1 MRTGFSLL
9 CVLMTVAFMGTSLMA
24 NDPIHRIDEGK
35 QPGISTAVA
44 VHSERLIHT
53 GQIFPLVGSNA
64 SKPSVADQIASV
76 MDQAKNLLA
85 KVKAGPV
92 IKLNLYVTSE
102 SVAEAALK
110 TLPLHFPENP
120 PAVSLVV
127 TKLPSSTADVGADFI
142 SVVTDQGQPAVP
154 RSSQMGE
161 LPVGS
166 RIYVSGQAEQDTS
179 LAVATR
185 KTLESLRKTLVFLG
199 RSDADIVQL
208 KAFIQPM
215 QDWKIVQAEVDAFY
229 AGQPRVPLILVE
241 WKSSATVPVEIELIA
256 AGGEPPADAPSMEY
270 LTPPGMTT
278 PTIYC
283 RVCRINHPGT
293 IYVSGFYSEHDRTQ
307 HSDLAANGDL
317 EVENVFAQLKN
328 VLGKAN
334 SDFEHLAKATYY
346 VSSDAASVSLNKLR
360 PGYYNPQRPPAA
372 SKAVVESVGIAGLG
386 LTMDMIA
393 VPGTKPE

>member
-1 MRTGFSLL
+1 MMRTGFSFS
-9 CVLMTVAFMGTSLMA
+9 CVLMINVFMGTSLMA
-24 NDPIHRIDEGK
+24 NDSIQRIDQGR
-35 QPGISTAVA
+35 QPGTSTAV
-44 VHSERLIHT
+44 VVQSERLIHT
-53 GQIFPLVGSNA
+53 GQIFPAVAADTAKTPAAEQLS
-64 SKPSVADQIASV
+64 SVL
-76 MDQAKNLLA
+76 DQAKKTLSE
-85 KVKAGPV
+85 VGAGSIV
-92 IKLNLYVTSE
+92 KLNLYVTSE
-102 SVAEAALK
+102 SVAADVLKALP
-110 TLPLHFPENP
+110 THFSQNA

-127 TKLPSSTADVGADFI
+127 TKLPSSNADVAADLVA
-142 SVVTDQGQPAVP
+142 VVTDKAMPAVT
-154 RSSQMGE
+154 RSANIGE
-161 LPVGS
+161 LPEGS
-166 RIYVSGQAEQDTS
+166 RIYVSGQAEQDMS
-179 LAVATR
+179 LAAATR
-185 KTLESLRKTLVFLG
+185 KTLESLRKTLIFLG
-199 RSDADIVQL
+199 RTDADIVQL

-229 AGQPRVPLILVE
+229 AGQPAVPLILVE

-256 AGGEPPADAPSMEY
+256 GGGERQAGAPSMEY

-293 IYVSGFYSEHDRTQ
+293 IYVSGLYSDHDRAK
-307 HSDLAANGDL
+307 SPDPAANGDT
-317 EVENVFAQLKN
+317 EVQSVFAQLKE

-372 SKAVVESVGIAGLG
+372 SKAVVESVGVAGLG

-393 VPGTKPE
+393 VPSSQP

>member
-1 MRTGFSLL
+1 
-9 CVLMTVAFMGTSLMA
+9 MA
-24 NDPIHRIDEGK
+24 NDSIQRIDQGK
-35 QPGISTAVA
+35 RPGTSNAV
-44 VHSERLIHT
+44 VVQSERLIHT
-53 GQIFPLVGSNA
+53 GQIFPEPAAGSSRA
-64 SKPSVADQIASV
+64 SAADQLSSV
-76 MDQAKNLLA
+76 ISQAKKTLA
-85 KVKAGPV
+85 DVGASSIV
-92 IKLNLYVTSE
+92 KLNLYVTSE
-102 SVAEAALK
+102 PIAAEVLQAL
-110 TLPLHFPENP
+110 TTHFSENQ

-127 TKLPSSTADVGADFI
+127 TKLPSPTSDVAADFVAAVTEKARP
-142 SVVTDQGQPAVP
+142 VVA
-154 RSSQMGE
+154 RSAQLGE

-179 LAVATR
+179 LAAATR

-215 QDWKIVQAEVDAFY
+215 QDWKVVQGEVDAFY
-229 AGQPRVPLILVE
+229 AGQPAVPLILVE
-241 WKSSATVPVEIELIA
+241 WKSSATVPIEIELIA
-256 AGGEPPADAPSMEY
+256 GGGQSVADAPTMEY

-293 IYVSGFYSEHDRTQ
+293 IYVSGLYSDHDRTEF
-307 HSDLAANGDL
+307 SDPSANGDT
-317 EVENVFAQLKN
+317 EVQSVFAQLKD
-328 VLGKAN
+328 VLTKAN

-346 VSSDAASVSLNKLR
+346 VSSDAASMSLNKLR

-372 SKAVVESVGIAGLG
+372 SKAVVESVGVASLG

-393 VPGTKPE
+393 VPISKP

>member
-1 MRTGFSLL
+1 MRTGFSLC
-9 CVLMTVAFMGTSLMA
+9 CVSMISVLMGTSVMA
-24 NDPIHRIDEGK
+24 KDSIQRIDEGK
-35 QPGISTAVA
+35 QAGMSTAV
-44 VHSERLIHT
+44 VVQGERLVHT
-53 GQIFPLVGSNA
+53 GQIFPAVLADKSRM
-64 SKPSVADQIASV
+64 SVANQLASV
-76 MDQAKNLLA
+76 MDQALKSLA
-85 KVKAGPV
+85 EVTAGSV
-92 IKLNLYVTSE
+92 VKLNLYVTSE
-102 SVAEAALK
+102 SVAAEVLKALPK
-110 TLPLHFPENP
+110 HFSENQ

-127 TKLPSSTADVGADFI
+127 TRLPSETADVAADFVA
-142 SVVTDQGQPAVP
+142 VVTDKKRPVEA
-154 RSSQMGE
+154 RSAQIAE
-161 LPVGS
+161 LPQGS

-185 KTLESLRKTLVFLG
+185 KTLESLRKSLVFLG

-215 QDWKIVQAEVDAFY
+215 QDFKIVQAEVDAFY
-229 AGQPRVPLILVE
+229 AGQPAVPLILVE
-241 WKSSATVPVEIELIA
+241 WKSGATVPIEIELIA
-256 AGGEPPADAPSMEY
+256 GGGPPTADAPAMEY

-293 IYVSGFYSEHDRTQ
+293 IYVSGLYSDHDRAK
-307 HSDLAANGDL
+307 SPDPAANGDI
-317 EVENVFAQLKN
+317 EVQSVFAQLKN

-372 SKAVVESVGIAGLG
+372 SKAVVESVGVAGLG

-393 VPGTKPE
+393 VPALRP

>member
-1 MRTGFSLL
+1 MRTSFSIL
-9 CVLMTVAFMGTSLMA
+9 CVWMTSVFMGTSLMA
-24 NDPIHRIDEGK
+24 NDQIQRIDQEK
-35 QPGISTAVA
+35 QPGSSTAVV
-44 VHSERLIHT
+44 VHRERLIHT
-53 GQIFPLVGSNA
+53 GQIFPLAAADDAKA
-64 SKPSVADQIASV
+64 SIVDQLASV
-76 MDQAKNLLA
+76 MDQAMKSLA
-85 KVKAGPV
+85 GVHAGSV
-92 IKLNLYVTSE
+92 VKLNLYVTSE
-102 SVAEAALK
+102 SVATEVLTALPK
-110 TLPLHFPENP
+110 YFPENQ

-127 TKLPSSTADVGADFI
+127 TKLPSPTMDIGADFI
-142 SVVTDQGQPAVP
+142 SVVADKDQPVVA
-154 RSSQMGE
+154 RSSRMGE
-161 LPVGS
+161 LPEGS
-166 RIYVSGQAEQDTS
+166 RIYVSGQAEQDMS

-229 AGQPRVPLILVE
+229 DGQPGVPLILVE
-241 WKSSATVPVEIELIA
+241 WKSGSTVPIEIELIA
-256 AGGEPPADAPSMEY
+256 AGGKPPADAPSMEY

-293 IYVSGFYSEHDRTQ
+293 IYVSGLYSAHDRTK
-307 HSDLAANGDL
+307 HPDTAANGDL
-317 EVENVFAQLKN
+317 EVESVFAQLKD
-328 VLGKAN
+328 VLAKAD

-346 VSSDAASVSLNKLR
+346 VSSDAASASLNKLR

-372 SKAVVESVGIAGLG
+372 SKAVVESVGVPSLG

-393 VPGTKPE
+393 VPNTKP

>member
-1 MRTGFSLL
+1 MRTGFSLY
-9 CVLMTVAFMGTSLMA
+9 CVLMISVFMGTSLMA
-24 NDPIHRIDEGK
+24 NDSIQRIDEGK
-35 QPGISTAVA
+35 RPGSSVS
-44 VHSERLIHT
+44 VVVQSERLIHT
-53 GQIFPLVGSNA
+53 GQIFPE
-64 SKPSVADQIASV
+64 VAANGTKTSPVDQLSSV
-76 MDQAKNLLA
+76 MHQAKQSLA
-85 KVKAGPV
+85 EVQAGSIV
-92 IKLNLYVTSE
+92 KLNLYVTSE
-102 SVAEAALK
+102 SVATEVLKALP
-110 TLPLHFPENP
+110 THFPQHA

-127 TKLPSSTADVGADFI
+127 TKLPSPIADVAADFI
-142 SVVTDQGQPAVP
+142 AVATENSGPVVA
-154 RSSQMGE
+154 RSAQIGE
-161 LPVGS
+161 LPKGS
-166 RIYVSGQAEQDTS
+166 RIYVSGQAEQDMS
-179 LAVATR
+179 LALATR

-229 AGQPRVPLILVE
+229 AGQPAVPLI
-241 WKSSATVPVEIELIA
+241 
-256 AGGEPPADAPSMEY
+256 AGGGQPKGDAPSMEY

-293 IYVSGFYSEHDRTQ
+293 IYVSGLYSEHDRTKLP
-307 HSDLAANGDL
+307 DPAANGDT
-317 EVENVFAQLKN
+317 EVQSVFAQLKD
-328 VLGKAN
+328 VLSKAD

-393 VPGTKPE
+393 VPSSSR

>member
-1 MRTGFSLL
+1 MRTGFSFCCL
-9 CVLMTVAFMGTSLMA
+9 TVISVFMGTSVMA
-24 NDPIHRIDEGK
+24 NDSIQRIDEGK
-35 QPGISTAVA
+35 RPGSSVA
-44 VHSERLIHT
+44 VVVQSERLIHT
-53 GQIFPLVGSNA
+53 GQIFPE
-64 SKPSVADQIASV
+64 VAADGTKTSPVDQLSSV
-76 MDQAKNLLA
+76 MHQAKQSLA
-85 KVKAGPV
+85 EVQAGSIV
-92 IKLNLYVTSE
+92 KLNLYVTSE
-102 SVAEAALK
+102 SVAAEVLKALP
-110 TLPLHFPENP
+110 THFPQHA

-127 TKLPSSTADVGADFI
+127 TKLPSPTADVAADFI
-142 SVVTDQGQPAVP
+142 AVATENSGPVVA
-154 RSSQMGE
+154 RSAQIGE
-161 LPVGS
+161 LPKGS
-166 RIYVSGQAEQDTS
+166 RIYVSGQAEQDMS

-229 AGQPRVPLILVE
+229 AGQPAVPLILVE
-241 WKSSATVPVEIELIA
+241 WKSGATVPIEIELIA
-256 AGGEPPADAPSMEY
+256 GGGQPKGDAPSMEY

-293 IYVSGFYSEHDRTQ
+293 IYVSGLYSEHDRTKFP
-307 HSDLAANGDL
+307 DPTANGDT
-317 EVENVFAQLKN
+317 EVQSVFAQLKD
-328 VLGKAN
+328 VLSKAD

-393 VPGTKPE
+393 VPSSSR